1 MQAAINAV
9 HSEGETD
16 WGQVVALYDQLLF
29 FTPTPVVALH
39 RAVAVAEVGGAA
51 EALVLVDELEL
62 QSYHLFHAVRAD
74 LLTRLGRLAEARV
87 ALEAALPLAESEAD
101 RALLR
106 QRLGALANDSI
117 EEG

>member
-1 MQAAINAV
+1 M
-9 HSEGETD
+9 
-16 WGQVVALYDQLLF
+16 
-29 FTPTPVVALH
+29 
-39 RAVAVAEVGGAA
+39 
-51 EALVLVDELEL
+51 DELDLEP
-62 QSYHLFHAVRAD
+62 YHLFHAVRAD
-74 LLTRLGRLAEARV
+74 LLTRLGRVAEARV